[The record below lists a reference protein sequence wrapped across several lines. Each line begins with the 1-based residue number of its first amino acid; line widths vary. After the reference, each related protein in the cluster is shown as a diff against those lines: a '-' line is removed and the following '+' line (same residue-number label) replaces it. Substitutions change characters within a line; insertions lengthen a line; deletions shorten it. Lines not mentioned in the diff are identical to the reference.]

1 MPIRKKNKINI
12 KPKEKKAEIIE
23 RNPYNIW
30 SEMDKMF
37 DDFKMG
43 FDDLFWPFRH
53 TRFPKEYEY
62 IRTPP
67 TDLADLGD
75 RYELHAEMPGIPK
88 EDINIEVTPNNIE
101 ISADYNEE
109 KKDKNKNWLHRERNS
124 IKYYRNYETPE
135 ELKVEEVE
143 AEFNNGILKLKLP
156 KIKPSE
162 GKKSKKIE
170 IK

>member
-1 MPIRKKNKINI
+1 
-12 KPKEKKAEIIE
+12 
-23 RNPYNIW
+23 
-30 SEMDKMF
+30 
-37 DDFKMG
+37 
-43 FDDLFWPFRH
+43 
-53 TRFPKEYEY
+53 
-62 IRTPP
+62 
-67 TDLADLGD
+67 
-75 RYELHAEMPGIPK
+75 MPGIPK